1 VVPSLYIHIPFCRK
15 KCLYCDFCSVT
26 YNESLAADYV
36 NVLCSQINGLQESFS
51 TIYIG
56 GGTPTVLGNNLL
68 VQLLK
73 SLKKLVFAD
82 TEFTVEANPESL
94 NEKAIDILL
103 NTGVNRLSIGVQSFN
118 DDTLKKLGRIH
129 NAQTAYEAVT
139 KASKRGFKNIS
150 IDLMFGA
157 WDETIEDWE
166 EELKKAVSLPVQH
179 ISTYS
184 LTYEKNTPLCM
195 RKEKGQIQPLENETI
210 AEMYEHA
217 IDYLEDNGFKHYE
230 ISNFAKEGFSCR
242 HNLNYWENSPY
253 RGLGISAVSYSEGI
267 RKENITDTLEYIKR
281 VRSGED
287 IIQFQEKLSNDRRAK
302 ETAAVKIRTK
312 KGIDFAWFKKKTGF
326 DFLVLEHEPIASL
339 REKELIDYTR
349 IDGTIKGVSLTKKG
363 FLFCDSVSSE
373 LL

>member
-1 VVPSLYIHIPFCRK
+1 MP
-15 KCLYCDFCSVT
+15 
-26 YNESLAADYV
+26 
-36 NVLCSQINGLQESFS
+36 
-51 TIYIG
+51 
-56 GGTPTVLGNNLL
+56 
-68 VQLLK
+68 
-73 SLKKLVFAD
+73 
-82 TEFTVEANPESL
+82 
-94 NEKAIDILL
+94 
-103 NTGVNRLSIGVQSFN
+103 
-118 DDTLKKLGRIH
+118 
-129 NAQTAYEAVT
+129 
-139 KASKRGFKNIS
+139 
-150 IDLMFGA
+150 
-157 WDETIEDWE
+157 EDWE